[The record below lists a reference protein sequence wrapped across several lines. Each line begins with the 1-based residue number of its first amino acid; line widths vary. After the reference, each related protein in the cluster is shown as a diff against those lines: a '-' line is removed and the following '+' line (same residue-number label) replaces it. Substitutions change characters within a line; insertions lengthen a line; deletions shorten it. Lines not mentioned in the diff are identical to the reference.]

1 MRSTIRQVAERAG
14 VSRTT
19 VSNVLLGRNDIVAPE
34 KRDMV
39 LQAARDLDYVPVR
52 STLQNR
58 HVETRVI
65 AVPFNEP
72 SKIGWAINSGTYAG
86 LCEQAMTQSYDVLML
101 LRSDPDWAVERS
113 EVQFL
118 DRRSDGIIFASPI
131 NGEGPQ
137 TFEALIRH
145 EIPAVVCYRRDLPEG
160 IVWVDVDNRAAMYG
174 AVEHL
179 WKMGHRRIIHLS
191 EDLQLSFDNRARRGH
206 FSEAMHQFG
215 LGGWAD
221 KVVETQYF
229 AATPALAEEI
239 LAMGATAVVAMNDL
253 LAIDLKK
260 VMEQSGLN
268 VPHDLSIVGVDG
280 LEAEAYDLTTMEFSF
295 SDIGRSATQALVA
308 RINGQSAQRCSRQ
321 VPVRLIK
328 RGSVQDLSRK

>member
-65 AVPFNEP
+65 AVPFNDP
-72 SKIGWAINSGTYAG
+72 TKIGWAINSGTYTG
-86 LCEQAMTQSYDVLML
+86 ICKEAMAQSYDVLML

-131 NGEGPQ
+131 IGEGPQ
-137 TFEALIRH
+137 TFAALIRH
-145 EIPAVVCYRRDLPEG
+145 KIPAVVCYRRDLPEG
-160 IVWVDVDNRAAMYG
+160 IAWVDVDNRAAMYG
-174 AVEHL
+174 AVEYL
-179 WKMGHRRIIHLS
+179 WKRGHRRIVHLS
-191 EDLQLSFDNRARRGH
+191 ENLQLSFDNRERRRY
-206 FSEAMHQFG
+206 FSEAMQKFG
-215 LGGWAD
+215 LDEWSNT
-221 KVVETQYF
+221 VVETHYH

-239 LAMGATAVVAMNDL
+239 IGLGATGVVAMNDL

-260 VMEQSGLN
+260 AMVNAGLN
-268 VPHDLSIVGVDG
+268 VPRDLSIVGVDG
-280 LEAEAYDLTTMEFSF
+280 VEAETYDLTSMEFSF
-295 SDIGRSATQALVA
+295 VDIGRKATEVLVA
-308 RINGQSAQRCSRQ
+308 RINGQSAQQCSRQ
-321 VPVRLIK
+321 VPVRLVE
-328 RGSVQDLSRK
+328 RGSVQDLSRM